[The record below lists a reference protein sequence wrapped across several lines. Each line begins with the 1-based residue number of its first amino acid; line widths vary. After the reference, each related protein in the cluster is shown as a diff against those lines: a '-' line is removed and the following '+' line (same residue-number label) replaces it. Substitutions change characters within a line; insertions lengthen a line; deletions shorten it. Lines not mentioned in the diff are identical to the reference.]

1 MVYYHRLHLFVK
13 ILFINKS
20 LSVRE
25 YIHVL
30 HFSVY
35 QREFLLNIIFISR
48 VCITEKI
55 YHINTD
61 LRHSPTEFMT
71 SMLIHPSLSPYR
83 IKHSSDPV
91 ALERQGTYKCLHI

>member
-1 MVYYHRLHLFVK
+1 M
-13 ILFINKS
+13 
-20 LSVRE
+20 
-25 YIHVL
+25 
-30 HFSVY
+30 
-35 QREFLLNIIFISR
+35 
-48 VCITEKI
+48 CITEKI

-91 ALERQGTYKCLHI
+91 ALERQGTYECLHTVNQLLINFRKPRETPFKELNGDSPIVQFQWHCL